1 MIKKIAE
8 NMNRY
13 ITKILISRFNYKYD
27 IKTQLKVELRRNLNS
42 LFIKKNYFYVNK
54 PHYLFSLMFF
64 IYTSFNSD
72 AY

>member
-27 IKTQLKVELRRNLNS
+27 IKIQLKVELRRNLNS
-42 LFIKKNYFYVNK
+42 LFIKKIIF
-54 PHYLFSLMFF
+54 M
-64 IYTSFNSD
+64 
-72 AY
+72 

>member
-42 LFIKKNYFYVNK
+42 LFIKKIIF
-54 PHYLFSLMFF
+54 M
-64 IYTSFNSD
+64 
-72 AY
+72 

>member
-1 MIKKIAE
+1 
-8 NMNRY
+8 MNRY

-27 IKTQLKVELRRNLNS
+27 IKTQLKMELRRNLNS
-42 LFIKKNYFYVNK
+42 LFIKKNYFFYVNK

-64 IYTSFNSD
+64 IYTLFNSD

>member
-1 MIKKIAE
+1 MIKNIAE

-27 IKTQLKVELRRNLNS
+27 IKSKLKVELRRNLSS
-42 LFIKKNYFYVNK
+42 LFIKKKYVNK
-54 PHYLFSLMFF
+54 PHSLFSLMFF
-64 IYTSFNSD
+64 ICTPFSSD